1 MKITIEEF
9 IKSPVELVNKI
20 SNKKLTE
27 FIMLFAD
34 NYYNNTNPNID
45 ISDEVFDKLVEI
57 LKIRDP
63 KSKYFTSIGAPIIND
78 KVKLPFPMFSLN
90 KVKPDNIDKW
100 VVNHKGPYSLSDK
113 LDGMSAMLYNGH
125 LYKRGQGLDGQDIG
139 YLLKHINIGNVNL
152 DDIRDVAIRGELI
165 ISKENFKV
173 INKEG
178 VFKNARNAISGIVN
192 CKNPNKEIIK
202 YVDFVAYNV
211 VSPII
216 KQEDQYLYLE
226 SKGFNVVNYCNVDN
240 INVDGLVELTNKR
253 KNEGKYEIDGIVII
267 DNVMSYDIRSG
278 NKESVNQNPSYSVAF
293 KFLNEDNIIECVVE
307 NVEWNISRYNYLKPK
322 VKITPVYLMGS
333 VINYATAHNAKF
345 IVDNKIGKGSIIN
358 ITKSGEIIPKII
370 SVVKGSNPE
379 MPTVKYHWNKNN
391 VDIIIDNETDDKQ
404 KQKLLFELKSN
415 NIKFFN
421 QKAADKLVDN
431 GIYDI
436 CSIIGEDQLIIR
448 LFGKVMGAKMIK
460 SLKDNLM
467 LSGIEE
473 LMVGSGIFG
482 RGIGI
487 KKLMLANKIDIRDWD
502 EKRLIEIKGLGKENV
517 KLLVDG
523 KESFIKYYLA
533 LKNKCE
539 LNGIKIAELIK
550 ESNNE
555 NISEDNKDNINDSN
569 ISESINKQKLL
580 NMKIVFTGFRNKE
593 LENEIIKNGGLIV
606 NSVSG
611 KTNILIVDKL
621 ESNSSKINKAKQLKV
636 DIVTEEQFRK
646 KYLE

>member
-45 ISDEVFDKLVEI
+45 ISDEIFDKLVEI

-100 VVNHKGPYSLSDK
+100 IVNHKGPYSLSDK

-139 YLLKHINIGNVNL
+139 YLLKHINIGDVNL

-216 KQEDQYLYLE
+216 KQEDQYSYLE

-322 VKITPVYLMGS
+322 VKISPVYLMGS

-436 CSIIGEDQLIIR
+436 CSIIGEDQLIIK

-502 EKRLIEIKGLGKENV
+502 EGRLIEIKGLGKENV

>member
-45 ISDEVFDKLVEI
+45 ISDDVFDRLVEI
-57 LKIRDP
+57 LRIRDP

-100 VVNHKGPYSLSDK
+100 IVNHKGPYSLSDK

-139 YLLKHINIGNVNL
+139 YLLKHINIGDVNL

-165 ISKENFKV
+165 ISKENFKI
-173 INKEG
+173 INKEL

-216 KQEDQYLYLE
+216 KQEDQYSYLK
-226 SKGFNVVNYCNVDN
+226 SKGFNVVNYCTSDN

-253 KNEGKYEIDGIVII
+253 KSEGKYEIDGIVII

-278 NKESVNQNPSYSVAF
+278 NKESINQNPSYSVAF
-293 KFLNEDNIIECVVE
+293 KFLNEDNIIECIVE

-322 VKITPVYLMGS
+322 VKIAPVYLMGS

-379 MPTVKYHWNKNN
+379 MPDVKYHWNKNN
-391 VDIIIDNETDDKQ
+391 VDIIIDNETEDKQ

-415 NIKFFN
+415 DIKFFN

-502 EKRLIEIKGLGKENV
+502 EGRLIEIKGLGKENV

-523 KESFIKYYLA
+523 KEIFIKYYLA

-550 ESNNE
+550 ENNNE
-555 NISEDNKDNINDSN
+555 NISEDNKDNINECD
-569 ISESINKQKLL
+569 NKQKLL

-593 LENEIIKNGGLIV
+593 LENEIIKNSGLIV
-606 NSVSG
+606 NNVSG
-611 KTNILIVDKL
+611 KTNILIVDNL

>member
-100 VVNHKGPYSLSDK
+100 IVNHKGPYSLSDK

-139 YLLKHINIGNVNL
+139 YLLKHINIGDVNL

-216 KQEDQYLYLE
+216 KQEDQYSYLE
-226 SKGFNVVNYCNVDN
+226 SKGFNVVNYCKVDN

-253 KNEGKYEIDGIVII
+253 KSEGKYEIDGIVII
-267 DNVMSYDIRSG
+267 DNVM
-278 NKESVNQNPSYSVAF
+278 
-293 KFLNEDNIIECVVE
+293 
-307 NVEWNISRYNYLKPK
+307 
-322 VKITPVYLMGS
+322 
-333 VINYATAHNAKF
+333 
-345 IVDNKIGKGSIIN
+345 
-358 ITKSGEIIPKII
+358 
-370 SVVKGSNPE
+370 
-379 MPTVKYHWNKNN
+379 
-391 VDIIIDNETDDKQ
+391 
-404 KQKLLFELKSN
+404 
-415 NIKFFN
+415 
-421 QKAADKLVDN
+421 
-431 GIYDI
+431 
-436 CSIIGEDQLIIR
+436 
-448 LFGKVMGAKMIK
+448 
-460 SLKDNLM
+460 
-467 LSGIEE
+467 
-473 LMVGSGIFG
+473 
-482 RGIGI
+482 
-487 KKLMLANKIDIRDWD
+487 
-502 EKRLIEIKGLGKENV
+502 
-517 KLLVDG
+517 
-523 KESFIKYYLA
+523 
-533 LKNKCE
+533 
-539 LNGIKIAELIK
+539 
-550 ESNNE
+550 
-555 NISEDNKDNINDSN
+555 
-569 ISESINKQKLL
+569 
-580 NMKIVFTGFRNKE
+580 
-593 LENEIIKNGGLIV
+593 
-606 NSVSG
+606 
-611 KTNILIVDKL
+611 
-621 ESNSSKINKAKQLKV
+621 
-636 DIVTEEQFRK
+636 
-646 KYLE
+646 

>member
-100 VVNHKGPYSLSDK
+100 IVNHKGPYSLSDK

-139 YLLKHINIGNVNL
+139 YLLKHINIGDVNL

-173 INKEG
+173 INKDG

-216 KQEDQYLYLE
+216 KQEDQYSYLE
-226 SKGFNVVNYCNVDN
+226 SKGFNVVNYCKVDN
-240 INVDGLVELTNKR
+240 INVDGLVKLTNKR
-253 KNEGKYEIDGIVII
+253 KSEGKYEIDGIVII

-322 VKITPVYLMGS
+322 VKIAPVYLMGS

-379 MPTVKYHWNKNN
+379 MPDVKYHWNKNN

-404 KQKLLFELKSN
+404 KQQLLFELKSN

-436 CSIIGEDQLIIR
+436 CSIIGEEDLIIK

-523 KESFIKYYLA
+523 KESFIKYYSA

-539 LNGIKIAELIK
+539 LHGIKIAELIK
-550 ESNNE
+550 ESDNE
-555 NISEDNKDNINDSN
+555 NINEDNKDNINDCD
-569 ISESINKQKLL
+569 NKQKLL

>member
-139 YLLKHINIGNVNL
+139 YLLKHINIGDVNL

-173 INKEG
+173 INKDG

-216 KQEDQYLYLE
+216 KQEDQYSYLE

-322 VKITPVYLMGS
+322 VKISPVYLMGS

-391 VDIIIDNETDDKQ
+391 VDIIIDNETEDKQ

-460 SLKDNLM
+460 SLKDNLE

-487 KKLMLANKIDIRDWD
+487 KKLMLANKIDIRNWD

-523 KESFIKYYLA
+523 KEMFIKYYSA

-539 LNGIKIAELIK
+539 LNGIKIAELNK
-550 ESNNE
+550 DCNNE

>member
-139 YLLKHINIGNVNL
+139 YLLKHINIGDVNL
-152 DDIRDVAIRGELI
+152 DDIKDVAIRGELI

-173 INKEG
+173 INKDG

-216 KQEDQYLYLE
+216 KQEDQYSYLE

-253 KNEGKYEIDGIVII
+253 KSEGKYEIDGIVII

-404 KQKLLFELKSN
+404 KQQLLFELKSN

-436 CSIIGEDQLIIR
+436 CSIIGEDELIIR

-523 KESFIKYYLA
+523 KESFIKYYSA

-550 ESNNE
+550 ESDNKVNNE
-555 NISEDNKDNINDSN
+555 DNIKDSN

-621 ESNSSKINKAKQLKV
+621 ESNSSKIIKAKQLKV

>member
-45 ISDEVFDKLVEI
+45 ISDEIFDKLVEI

-139 YLLKHINIGNVNL
+139 YLLKHINIGDVNL

-173 INKEG
+173 INKDG

-216 KQEDQYLYLE
+216 KQEDQYSYLE

-322 VKITPVYLMGS
+322 VKISPVYLMGS

-379 MPTVKYHWNKNN
+379 MPDVKYHWNKNN
-391 VDIIIDNETDDKQ
+391 VDIIIDNETEDKQ

-517 KLLVDG
+517 KLLIDG
-523 KESFIKYYLA
+523 KESFIKYYSA

-539 LNGIKIAELIK
+539 LHGIKIAELNK
-550 ESNNE
+550 DCNNE
-555 NISEDNKDNINDSN
+555 NISEDNKDNINDCD
-569 ISESINKQKLL
+569 NKQKLL

>member
-139 YLLKHINIGNVNL
+139 YLLKHINIGDVNL

-216 KQEDQYLYLE
+216 KQEDQYSYLE
-226 SKGFNVVNYCNVDN
+226 SKGFNVVNYCKVDN

-253 KNEGKYEIDGIVII
+253 KSEGKYEIDGIVII

-322 VKITPVYLMGS
+322 VKIAPVYLMGS

-379 MPTVKYHWNKNN
+379 MPDVKYHWNKNN
-391 VDIIIDNETDDKQ
+391 VEISIENETEDKQ
-404 KQKLLFELKSN
+404 KQKLLCELKSN

-436 CSIIGEDQLIIR
+436 CSIIGEEDLIIK

-523 KESFIKYYLA
+523 KEMFIKYYSA

-550 ESNNE
+550 ESGNE
-555 NISEDNKDNINDSN
+555 NISEDNKDNINDCD
-569 ISESINKQKLL
+569 NKQKLL

>member
-9 IKSPVELVNKI
+9 IKSPGELVNKI

-139 YLLKHINIGNVNL
+139 YLLKHINIGDVNL

-173 INKEG
+173 INKDG

-216 KQEDQYLYLE
+216 KQEDQYSYLE

-322 VKITPVYLMGS
+322 VKISPVYLMGS

-436 CSIIGEDQLIIR
+436 CSIIGEEDLIIK

-460 SLKDNLM
+460 SLKDNLE

-502 EKRLIEIKGLGKENV
+502 EGRLIEIKGLGKENV

-539 LNGIKIAELIK
+539 LNGIKIAELNK
-550 ESNNE
+550 DCNNE

>member
-1 MKITIEEF
+1 
-9 IKSPVELVNKI
+9 
-20 SNKKLTE
+20 
-27 FIMLFAD
+27 
-34 NYYNNTNPNID
+34 
-45 ISDEVFDKLVEI
+45 
-57 LKIRDP
+57 
-63 KSKYFTSIGAPIIND
+63 
-78 KVKLPFPMFSLN
+78 
-90 KVKPDNIDKW
+90 
-100 VVNHKGPYSLSDK
+100 
-113 LDGMSAMLYNGH
+113 
-125 LYKRGQGLDGQDIG
+125 
-139 YLLKHINIGNVNL
+139 
-152 DDIRDVAIRGELI
+152 
-165 ISKENFKV
+165 
-173 INKEG
+173 
-178 VFKNARNAISGIVN
+178 
-192 CKNPNKEIIK
+192 
-202 YVDFVAYNV
+202 
-211 VSPII
+211 
-216 KQEDQYLYLE
+216 
-226 SKGFNVVNYCNVDN
+226 
-240 INVDGLVELTNKR
+240 
-253 KNEGKYEIDGIVII
+253 
-267 DNVMSYDIRSG
+267 
-278 NKESVNQNPSYSVAF
+278 
-293 KFLNEDNIIECVVE
+293 
-307 NVEWNISRYNYLKPK
+307 
-322 VKITPVYLMGS
+322 
-333 VINYATAHNAKF
+333 
-345 IVDNKIGKGSIIN
+345 
-358 ITKSGEIIPKII
+358 
-370 SVVKGSNPE
+370 

-523 KESFIKYYLA
+523 KEMFIKYYLA

-539 LNGIKIAELIK
+539 LNGIKIAELNK
-550 ESNNE
+550 DCNNE
-555 NISEDNKDNINDSN
+555 NISEDNKDNINESN

>member
-57 LKIRDP
+57 LRIRDP

-139 YLLKHINIGNVNL
+139 YLLKHINIGDVNL

-173 INKEG
+173 INKDG

-192 CKNPNKEIIK
+192 CKNPDKEIIK

-322 VKITPVYLMGS
+322 VKIAPVYLMGS

-391 VDIIIDNETDDKQ
+391 VDIIIDNETEDKQ

-502 EKRLIEIKGLGKENV
+502 EGRLIEIKGLGKENV

-523 KESFIKYYLA
+523 KEMFIKYYSA

-539 LNGIKIAELIK
+539 LNGIKIAELNK
-550 ESNNE
+550 DCNNE

-569 ISESINKQKLL
+569 INESINNQKLL

>member
-100 VVNHKGPYSLSDK
+100 IVNHKGPYSLSDK

-139 YLLKHINIGNVNL
+139 YLLKHISIGDVNL
-152 DDIRDVAIRGELI
+152 DDIRDLAISGELI

-173 INKEG
+173 INKDE
-178 VFKNARNAISGIVN
+178 VIKNARNAISGIVN

-322 VKITPVYLMGS
+322 VKISPVYLMGS

-436 CSIIGEDQLIIR
+436 CSIIGEDDLIIK

-523 KESFIKYYLA
+523 KEMFIKYYSA

-539 LNGIKIAELIK
+539 LNGIKIAELNK
-550 ESNNE
+550 DCNNE
-555 NISEDNKDNINDSN
+555 NINEDNKDNINDSN

-636 DIVTEEQFRK
+636 EIITEEQFRK

>member
-100 VVNHKGPYSLSDK
+100 IVNHKGPYSLSDK

-173 INKEG
+173 INKDG

-216 KQEDQYLYLE
+216 KQEDQYSYLE
-226 SKGFNVVNYCNVDN
+226 SKGFNVVNYCKVDN

-253 KNEGKYEIDGIVII
+253 KSEGKYEIDGIVII

-322 VKITPVYLMGS
+322 VKISPVYLMGS

-379 MPTVKYHWNKNN
+379 MPDVKYHWNKNN

-404 KQKLLFELKSN
+404 KQQLLFELKSN

-523 KESFIKYYLA
+523 KESFIKYYSA

-550 ESNNE
+550 ESDNE
-555 NISEDNKDNINDSN
+555 NISEDNKDNINECD
-569 ISESINKQKLL
+569 NKQKLL

>member
-139 YLLKHINIGNVNL
+139 YLLKHINIGDVNL

-173 INKEG
+173 INKDG

-211 VSPII
+211 VNPII
-216 KQEDQYLYLE
+216 KQEDQYSFLE

-267 DNVMSYDIRSG
+267 DNVMSYDIRNG

-322 VKITPVYLMGS
+322 VKISPVYLMGS

-436 CSIIGEDQLIIR
+436 CSIIGEEDLIIK

-460 SLKDNLM
+460 SLKDNLE

-502 EKRLIEIKGLGKENV
+502 EGRLIEIKGLGKENV

-523 KESFIKYYLA
+523 KEMFIKYYLA

-550 ESNNE
+550 ESGNE
-555 NISEDNKDNINDSN
+555 NISEDNKDNINECD
-569 ISESINKQKLL
+569 NKQKLL

>member
-100 VVNHKGPYSLSDK
+100 IVNHKGPYSLSDK

-139 YLLKHINIGNVNL
+139 YLLKHINIGDVNL

-173 INKEG
+173 INKDG

-216 KQEDQYLYLE
+216 KQEDQYSYLE

-253 KNEGKYEIDGIVII
+253 KSEGKYEIDGIVII

-404 KQKLLFELKSN
+404 KQQLLFELKSN

-436 CSIIGEDQLIIR
+436 CSIIGEDELIIR

-523 KESFIKYYLA
+523 KEMFIKYYSA

-539 LNGIKIAELIK
+539 LNGIKIAELNK
-550 ESNNE
+550 DCNDE

-621 ESNSSKINKAKQLKV
+621 ESNSSKIIKAKQLKV

>member
-173 INKEG
+173 INKDG

-216 KQEDQYLYLE
+216 KQEDQYSYLE

-322 VKITPVYLMGS
+322 VKISPVYLMGS

-379 MPTVKYHWNKNN
+379 MPDVKYHWNKNN
-391 VDIIIDNETDDKQ
+391 VDIIIDNETEDKQ

-460 SLKDNLM
+460 SLKDNLE

-502 EKRLIEIKGLGKENV
+502 EGRLIEIKGLGKENV

-523 KESFIKYYLA
+523 KESFIKYYSA

-550 ESNNE
+550 DCNNE
-555 NISEDNKDNINDSN
+555 NISEDNKDNINDCD
-569 ISESINKQKLL
+569 NKQKLL

>member
-1 MKITIEEF
+1 
-9 IKSPVELVNKI
+9 
-20 SNKKLTE
+20 
-27 FIMLFAD
+27 
-34 NYYNNTNPNID
+34 
-45 ISDEVFDKLVEI
+45 
-57 LKIRDP
+57 
-63 KSKYFTSIGAPIIND
+63 
-78 KVKLPFPMFSLN
+78 
-90 KVKPDNIDKW
+90 
-100 VVNHKGPYSLSDK
+100 
-113 LDGMSAMLYNGH
+113 
-125 LYKRGQGLDGQDIG
+125 
-139 YLLKHINIGNVNL
+139 
-152 DDIRDVAIRGELI
+152 
-165 ISKENFKV
+165 
-173 INKEG
+173 
-178 VFKNARNAISGIVN
+178 
-192 CKNPNKEIIK
+192 
-202 YVDFVAYNV
+202 
-211 VSPII
+211 
-216 KQEDQYLYLE
+216 
-226 SKGFNVVNYCNVDN
+226 
-240 INVDGLVELTNKR
+240 
-253 KNEGKYEIDGIVII
+253 
-267 DNVMSYDIRSG
+267 MSYDIRSG

-322 VKITPVYLMGS
+322 VKIAPVYLMGS

-379 MPTVKYHWNKNN
+379 MPDVKYHWNKNN

-460 SLKDNLM
+460 SLKDNLE

-502 EKRLIEIKGLGKENV
+502 EGRLIEIKGLGKENV
-517 KLLVDG
+517 KLLIDG
-523 KESFIKYYLA
+523 KESFIKYYSA

-539 LNGIKIAELIK
+539 LNRIKIAELIK
-550 ESNNE
+550 ESDNE
-555 NISEDNKDNINDSN
+555 NISEDNKDNINEYD
-569 ISESINKQKLL
+569 NKQKLL

-636 DIVTEEQFRK
+636 EIITEEQFRK

>member
-100 VVNHKGPYSLSDK
+100 IVNHKGPYSLSDK

-139 YLLKHINIGNVNL
+139 YLLKHINIGDVNL

-173 INKEG
+173 INKDG

-216 KQEDQYLYLE
+216 KQEDQYSFLE

-322 VKITPVYLMGS
+322 VKISPVYLMGS

-436 CSIIGEDQLIIR
+436 CSIIGEEDLIIK

-502 EKRLIEIKGLGKENV
+502 EGRLIEIKGLGKENV

-523 KESFIKYYLA
+523 KESFIKYYSA

-550 ESNNE
+550 ESGNE
-555 NISEDNKDNINDSN
+555 NISEDNKDNINECD
-569 ISESINKQKLL
+569 NKQKLL

>member
-139 YLLKHINIGNVNL
+139 YLLKHINIGDVNL

-216 KQEDQYLYLE
+216 KQEDQYSYLE

-322 VKITPVYLMGS
+322 VKISPVYLMGS

-379 MPTVKYHWNKNN
+379 MPDVKYHWNKNN

-487 KKLMLANKIDIRDWD
+487 KKLMLANKIDIRNWD

-523 KESFIKYYLA
+523 KEMFIKYYSA

-539 LNGIKIAELIK
+539 LNGIKIAELNK
-550 ESNNE
+550 DCNNE
-555 NISEDNKDNINDSN
+555 NISEDNKDNINDCD
-569 ISESINKQKLL
+569 NKQKLL

-621 ESNSSKINKAKQLKV
+621 ESNSSKIIKAKQLKV

>member
-9 IKSPVELVNKI
+9 IKSPGELVNKI

-139 YLLKHINIGNVNL
+139 YLLKHINIGDVNL

-165 ISKENFKV
+165 ISKENFKI
-173 INKEG
+173 INKDG

-216 KQEDQYLYLE
+216 KQEDQYSYLE
-226 SKGFNVVNYCNVDN
+226 SKGFNVVNYCKVDN

-293 KFLNEDNIIECVVE
+293 KFLNEDNIVECVVE

-322 VKITPVYLMGS
+322 VKISPVYLMGS

-436 CSIIGEDQLIIR
+436 CSIIGEEDLIIK

-502 EKRLIEIKGLGKENV
+502 ERRLIEIKGLGKENV

-523 KESFIKYYLA
+523 KESFIKYYSA

-550 ESNNE
+550 ESDNEVNNE
-555 NISEDNKDNINDSN
+555 NNNDSN

>member
-173 INKEG
+173 INKDG

-216 KQEDQYLYLE
+216 KQEDQYSYLE

-322 VKITPVYLMGS
+322 VKISPVYLMGS

-379 MPTVKYHWNKNN
+379 MPDVKYHWNKNN
-391 VDIIIDNETDDKQ
+391 VDIIIDNETEDKQ

-460 SLKDNLM
+460 SLKDNLE

-502 EKRLIEIKGLGKENV
+502 EGRLIEIKGLGKENV

-523 KESFIKYYLA
+523 KESFIKYYSA

-550 ESNNE
+550 EGDNE
-555 NISEDNKDNINDSN
+555 NISEDNKDNINDCD
-569 ISESINKQKLL
+569 NKQKLL

>member
-139 YLLKHINIGNVNL
+139 YLLKHINIGDVNL
-152 DDIRDVAIRGELI
+152 DDIKDVAIRGELI

-173 INKEG
+173 INKDG

-216 KQEDQYLYLE
+216 KQEDQYSYLE

-253 KNEGKYEIDGIVII
+253 KSEGKYEIDGIVII

-322 VKITPVYLMGS
+322 VKIVPVYLMGS

-404 KQKLLFELKSN
+404 KQQLLFELKSN

-436 CSIIGEDQLIIR
+436 CSIIGEDELIIR

-523 KESFIKYYLA
+523 KESFIKYYSA

-550 ESNNE
+550 ESDNKVNNE
-555 NISEDNKDNINDSN
+555 DNIKDSN

>member
-45 ISDEVFDKLVEI
+45 ISDEIFDKLVEI

-139 YLLKHINIGNVNL
+139 YLLKHINIGDVNL

-216 KQEDQYLYLE
+216 KQEDQYSYLE

-322 VKITPVYLMGS
+322 VKISPVYLMGS

-379 MPTVKYHWNKNN
+379 MPDVKYHWNKNN

-517 KLLVDG
+517 KLLIDG
-523 KESFIKYYLA
+523 KESFIKYYSA

-555 NISEDNKDNINDSN
+555 NISEDNKDNINDCD
-569 ISESINKQKLL
+569 NKQKLL

>member
-100 VVNHKGPYSLSDK
+100 IVNHKGPYSLSDK

-139 YLLKHINIGNVNL
+139 YLLKHINIGDVNL

-173 INKEG
+173 INKDG

-216 KQEDQYLYLE
+216 KQEDHSSYLE
-226 SKGFNVVNYCNVDN
+226 PKGFNVVNSCKVDN

-253 KNEGKYEIDGIVII
+253 KSEGKYEIDGIVII

-322 VKITPVYLMGS
+322 VKIAPVYLMGS

-379 MPTVKYHWNKNN
+379 MPMVKYHWNKNN

-436 CSIIGEDQLIIR
+436 CSIIGEEDLIIR

-523 KESFIKYYLA
+523 KEMFIKYYSA

-550 ESNNE
+550 ESDNE
-555 NISEDNKDNINDSN
+555 NISEDNKDNINNCD
-569 ISESINKQKLL
+569 NKQKLL

>member
-100 VVNHKGPYSLSDK
+100 IVNHKGPYSLSDK

-139 YLLKHINIGNVNL
+139 YLLKHINIGDVNL

-173 INKEG
+173 INKDG

-192 CKNPNKEIIK
+192 CKNPDKEIIK

-253 KNEGKYEIDGIVII
+253 KSEGKYEIDGIVII

-322 VKITPVYLMGS
+322 VKIAPVYLMGS

-391 VDIIIDNETDDKQ
+391 VDIIIDNETEDKQ

-436 CSIIGEDQLIIR
+436 CSIIGEDQLIIK

-502 EKRLIEIKGLGKENV
+502 EGRLIEIKGLGKENV

-523 KESFIKYYLA
+523 KESFIKYYSA

-539 LNGIKIAELIK
+539 LHGIKIAELIK
-550 ESNNE
+550 ESDNE